1 MNIEAVRE
9 YCINLKGVTEE
20 QTFGPQAAVYKV
32 MGKMFALLS
41 LDENR
46 RVSLKN
52 TPEKNIEL
60 RAKHHFIEG
69 AWHMSKKHWS
79 MIHLDDAHEQQ
90 LVTSLIDDSYQLV
103 VDKLTKKLQLELT
116 EL

>member
-1 MNIEAVRE
+1 MNIETVRE
-9 YCINLKGVTEE
+9 YCLCLKGVTEE
-20 QTFGPQAAVYKV
+20 QPFGPQVAVYKV

-41 LDENR
+41 LTENR
-46 RVSLKN
+46 RISLKN
-52 TPEKNIEL
+52 TPENNIDL

-79 MIHLDDAHEQQ
+79 MIQLDDAHDPK
-90 LVTSLIDDSYQLV
+90 LVTDLIDESYQLV
-103 VDKLTKKLQLELT
+103 VEKLTKKVQIELA